1 MTTYLDEIYQTDEL
15 NVEYKN
21 NIEYCPWSLNF
32 TSINFFY
39 EILSKKKFMVEG
51 RQYLLNWEQL
61 LKVIPKYQTKFL
73 LWFHCSMLSAVSRS
87 R

>member
-32 TSINFFY
+32 TSINFFLWNFIKK
-39 EILSKKKFMVEG
+39 EIYG
-51 RQYLLNWEQL
+51 RRTTIFIELRTAIKSNTEISNQIFVMISLFN
-61 LKVIPKYQTKFL
+61 VI
-73 LWFHCSMLSAVSRS
+73 SSI
-87 R
+87 